1 MVQNRKLARAISDMG
16 LGVFR
21 RMLTYKAEVSGAQII
36 VADRWFPSSKLCLAC
51 GSLHET
57 LALADRVFIC
67 PSCGFTDDRDFHAA
81 DNLEA
86 YPRLVGNDNACG
98 QPSAGL
104 LDGAGETEL
113 VEAGTTESAQKC
125 TF

>member
-1 MVQNRKLARAISDMG
+1 MFV
-16 LGVFR
+16 
-21 RMLTYKAEVSGAQII
+21 
-36 VADRWFPSSKLCLAC
+36 
-51 GSLHET
+51 
-57 LALADRVFIC
+57 C
-67 PSCGFTDDRDFHAA
+67 PACGFTDDRDFHAA

-104 LDGAGETEL
+104 PEGAGETEL
-113 VEAGTTESAQKC
+113 VEAGTTESALVR